1 MGILPIT
8 WERKRV
14 TMQKSRISLLA
25 AGGVAIAL
33 AWVFPIETAQAKSP
47 EAVFKGQIITSAKSI
62 PTTSRSE
69 SAYVSTLKKLR
80 TKRFF
85 ENKQKKAWKIH
96 YAAFFKKP
104 LNDLELTIRLYD
116 VTDGSRTL
124 LNTFEQYLDGR
135 GARSFTSSM
144 ELDREQVGVNRS
156 ILMVMENRGYVLAS
170 AQFQILGDGPKYS
183 GKVDFSE
190 EETQE

>member
-1 MGILPIT
+1 MGVLPIT
-8 WERKRV
+8 CERMRV

-33 AWVFPIETAQAKSP
+33 AWAFPLETAQAKSP
-47 EAVFKGQIITSAKSI
+47 ESVFKGQIITSAKSI

-69 SAYVSTLKKLR
+69 NAYVSTLKKLR

-144 ELDREQVGVNRS
+144 ELDRQMVGVNRS

-170 AQFQILGDGPKYS
+170 AQFQILGEGPKYS

>member
-8 WERKRV
+8 CERKRV

-156 ILMVMENRGYVLAS
+156 ILMVIESRGYVLAS
-170 AQFQILGDGPKYS
+170 ASFQILGEGPKYS